1 VGSLKSGAILKENV
15 MSKVA
20 DILLLPPTEPPLF
33 TLLDEYG
40 CEHLNVSMEEADGEE
55 YFFCQ
60 DCGDEV
66 DMPSV

>member
-1 VGSLKSGAILKENV
+1 

-20 DILLLPPTEPPLF
+20 DILLLPPIEPPLF